1 MVGVVD
7 RLGVGAEEI
16 GEGSG
21 VGGVVFV
28 FMESYQEV
36 KVVFHQTVGVG
47 ICDGVDVANVKVEEV
62 LIVTF
67 LNEEIFAVVA
77 PIVDVVVVSAD
88 EGRFF

>member
-1 MVGVVD
+1 MQT
-7 RLGVGAEEI
+7 
-16 GEGSG
+16 
-21 VGGVVFV
+21 
-28 FMESYQEV
+28 YQEV

-47 ICDGVDVANVKVEEV
+47 IGDGVDVANVKVEEV

-88 EGRFF
+88 EGRLF